1 MRVTFPTTMPSEL
14 HLQRQPTD
22 WRRWNKTRLHL
33 DDGAYDEHADDGPD
47 EDEAGGDADGEDHL
61 SLHLSE

>member
-1 MRVTFPTTMPSEL
+1 MARVTIPTTLPSEL

-33 DDGAYDEHADDGPD
+33 DDGAYDAHADAD
-47 EDEAGGDADGEDHL
+47 EDEADGDDDGEDPL